1 MIYKNYRQEIIRNS
15 QIINA
20 SYFDADLDNYVFNIA
35 RDINNIKFILSMKPG
50 IPEQESEGFV
60 IDEA

>member
-1 MIYKNYRQEIIRNS
+1 
-15 QIINA
+15 
-20 SYFDADLDNYVFNIA
+20 VFNIA